1 MSRGST
7 EGQQR
12 QRHLDLAFLPLGHQ
26 GSVAIHTHLMQT
38 QPPLARALNWWKAS
52 IYTPLISQ
60 SLSGEC

>member
-38 QPPLARALNWWKAS
+38 QPPLARALKLVEGQHLH
-52 IYTPLISQ
+52 TPDKPVPLW
-60 SLSGEC
+60 